1 VRRDIRVKMQK
12 CKTFEQ
18 LFESLYLNTR
28 TQGGEERQL
37 RICVDAAVATWMDHA
52 VGHGECY
59 TTVKQCV
66 T

>member
-1 VRRDIRVKMQK
+1 MV
-12 CKTFEQ
+12 
-18 LFESLYLNTR
+18 YLSTR

-37 RICVDAAVATWMDHA
+37 RICVDAAVATRMDHA